1 MATHYEVLGIS
12 PGASQDEVRAA
23 YRERARRLHPD
34 RLLDVTP
41 AERERATRRMRDV
54 NEAWRVLRDPSTRS
68 RYDRGLMGSP
78 ASGPLFEAGFDDG
91 GHDDDLVD
99 VAPGAGVIPAPVIRG
114 LPWVLVLGVLLA
126 IFVFTAY
133 ALGGGREPD
142 PPPTGVVGTCIG
154 SLPAAVTTSVPC
166 DDPTA
171 QRIVAMVRGDERCPS
186 GTNRFAQLDKPDDL
200 CLRPQSS

>member
-12 PGASQDEVRAA
+12 PGAGQDEVRRA
-23 YRERARRLHPD
+23 YREQARRLHPD

-41 AERERATRRMRDV
+41 AERERATRRMRAV
-54 NEAWRVLRDPSTRS
+54 NEAWRVLRDPSMRWV
-68 RYDRGLMGSP
+68 YDRELLGPP
-78 ASGPLFEAGFDDG
+78 APVDDAPTDVDAYG
-91 GHDDDLVD
+91 EDDDLVD
-99 VAPGAGVIPAPVIRG
+99 VAPGTGVIPAPVIRG

-133 ALGGGREPD
+133 ALGGSREPE
-142 PPPTGVVGTCIG
+142 PPPTGVVGTCVG

-171 QRIVAMVRGDERCPS
+171 LEIVATVRGAERCPS
-186 GTNRFAQLDKPDDL
+186 GTNRFPQLDKPDDL